1 MHIQQFSGCDNPDVK
16 KCRCNLK
23 AEFKRDNFAEPLV
36 IGSVAN
42 PKAHLR
48 VQNNGDEPSYDAS
61 LIIKAEAL
69 LKNSDVKGCKS
80 LTRFKEQVS

>member
-1 MHIQQFSGCDNPDVK
+1 MK

-23 AEFKRDNFAEPLV
+23 AEFQRDNFREPLV
-36 IGSVAN
+36 IGDVAT

-48 VQNNGDEPSYDAS
+48 VQNDGDEPSYDAR

-69 LKNSDVKGCKS
+69 LRNSDVKGCKS